1 MLSARDTDGGVT
13 GTILNDPLQYTVL
26 SACTAVA
33 WIFSFELILTI
44 LLTDRRRSGCYFWAL
59 LISSTGCIIHALGFV
74 LKFLVGTSW
83 LVDLAFIDIGWI
95 AMVSGQSFVLWSR
108 LNLVVRSKRIL
119 NCVLAAIIIDGLAL
133 HIPTLVFIYGANSPS
148 AGRWINGFNI
158 MERVQL
164 VGFSIQEFA
173 IGGIYIFATVKLLT
187 AIYYPGT
194 RRAMYQ
200 LLIISCL
207 CLAMDVVLVALEF
220 SNNYVT
226 EASVKSLI
234 YAIKLKLEYAVY
246 SQLVGFTKAAFED
259 DEAALATGPPEGS
272 GDIYSR
278 KQYNSPAEFFKN
290 IPGVLRKPPLIAPYP
305 TIHTH
310 PEQIMKADRKFGM
323 KKNDLEWD
331 SPQLQ
336 LSPSNAAAVLM
347 TSGDG
352 SATSIPRNMRLT
364 AELIQN
370 SLSYLNPLKERELD
384 LRGHKIPTIENL
396 GVAKDQDAIDF
407 TDNDINAV
415 SNFPLSPRLHT
426 LLLARNRVNSI
437 QPTLANSIPNLTTL
451 VLTSNNVAELADLDP
466 LRNLPRLTH
475 LSLLEN
481 PVTRKEHYRYWIIW
495 RCPAVRFLD
504 YQKVKDAER
513 KKATELFGTT
523 KEPSALASKI
533 MGIKSRTFDVP
544 STSVSDLNGAPSDG
558 KNYRVKLT
566 EKEKKRVEALIRN
579 AKSLQE
585 ITRLEKEL
593 NEGRIPV
600 GGGDEDR
607 MEQ

>member
-1 MLSARDTDGGVT
+1 
-13 GTILNDPLQYTVL
+13 
-26 SACTAVA
+26 
-33 WIFSFELILTI
+33 
-44 LLTDRRRSGCYFWAL
+44 
-59 LISSTGCIIHALGFV
+59 
-74 LKFLVGTSW
+74 
-83 LVDLAFIDIGWI
+83 
-95 AMVSGQSFVLWSR
+95 MVSGQSFVLWSR

-164 VGFSIQEFA
+164 MGFSMQEFA

-272 GDIYSR
+272 GDTYSR

-352 SATSIPRNMRLT
+352 SATSIPRNVWFIPRSRPPS
-364 AELIQN
+364 IP
-370 SLSYLNPLKERELD
+370 LNPEPGRDLKTMVGPFASD
-384 LRGHKIPTIENL
+384 HSVLRSEGGIAVQQNHE
-396 GVAKDQDAIDF
+396 AI
-407 TDNDINAV
+407 
-415 SNFPLSPRLHT
+415 
-426 LLLARNRVNSI
+426 
-437 QPTLANSIPNLTTL
+437 
-451 VLTSNNVAELADLDP
+451 
-466 LRNLPRLTH
+466 
-475 LSLLEN
+475 
-481 PVTRKEHYRYWIIW
+481 
-495 RCPAVRFLD
+495 
-504 YQKVKDAER
+504 
-513 KKATELFGTT
+513 
-523 KEPSALASKI
+523 
-533 MGIKSRTFDVP
+533 
-544 STSVSDLNGAPSDG
+544 
-558 KNYRVKLT
+558 
-566 EKEKKRVEALIRN
+566 
-579 AKSLQE
+579 
-585 ITRLEKEL
+585 
-593 NEGRIPV
+593 
-600 GGGDEDR
+600 
-607 MEQ
+607 